1 MSAPAK
7 SPSSP
12 ARLPLS
18 LRYVLGV
25 ALVLVISL
33 AVFYLLMNPPM
44 AELGWMSVFLLVTA
58 VVSSLAGFLAYRLGW
73 MNYSPSLR
81 WNLLAGYALASLLT
95 FFNVWLTARLMFASQ
110 HDLLLAVV
118 LLVFAAGMAMAL
130 GYFYSS
136 ALAGRISDV
145 EQAARRI
152 AEGDLSARVP
162 VSGTDEVAALARS
175 FNRMA
180 GQLQAAAEKQK
191 EVERLRSDLIAWVGH
206 DLQTPLTSMR
216 AILEALADG
225 MVDEPQTVQ
234 RYLGIAQRDIRSLST
249 LIDDLFQ
256 MAQIDAGGLR
266 LDLAPNS
273 LGDLISDTLE
283 SFSELAA
290 RQSVSLQGT
299 VAPGVDPVR
308 MDAARIGRVLNN
320 LVGNALRHT
329 PAGGRVEVSASRQAD
344 GVQVSV
350 SDSGEG
356 IRAEDLAHVFE
367 QFYRGEKSRSRAT
380 GGAGLGLAIARGIV
394 RAHGGEIRVESEP
407 GQGTR
412 FFFNLPTRPVS
423 RSLSSP

>member
-1 MSAPAK
+1 MNALKPP
-7 SPSSP
+7 SPIVSRYS
-12 ARLPLS
+12 LI
-18 LRYVLGV
+18 LRYATGV
-25 ALVLVISL
+25 GLVLLVSL
-33 AVFYLLMNPPM
+33 GMFYLLMNPPM
-44 AELGWMSVFLLVTA
+44 VELGLMSAFLLVTA
-58 VVSSLAGFLAYRLGW
+58 VISSLAGYLAYRLGW

-81 WNLLAGYALASLLT
+81 WNLLAGYAIASLLT

-118 LLVFAAGMAMAL
+118 LLVFAAGMAMVL

-136 ALAGRISDV
+136 ALAGRISGVD
-145 EQAARRI
+145 QAARKI
-152 AEGDLSARVP
+152 AYGDLSTRIA
-162 VSGTDEVAALARS
+162 VSGTDEVAALAQS
-175 FNRMA
+175 FNQMA

-191 EVERLRSDLIAWVGH
+191 DVERLRSDLIAWVGH
-206 DLQTPLTSMR
+206 DLQTPLASMR

-225 MVDEPQTVQ
+225 VVQDPASIQ
-234 RYLGIAQRDIRSLST
+234 RYLKTAQHDIRSLSI

-256 MAQIDAGGLR
+256 MAQIDAGGLQ

-290 RQSVSLQGT
+290 RQSLSLAGM
-299 VAPGVDPVR
+299 VAPGVDPVC

-329 PAGGRVEVSASRQAD
+329 ASGGRVEVSARRQ
-344 GVQVSV
+344 GKWVEVSV
-350 SDSGEG
+350 FDNGEG
-356 IRAEDLAHVFE
+356 IRAEDVAYIFE

-394 RAHGGEIRVESEP
+394 QAHGGEISVESEP
-407 GQGTR
+407 GTGTR
-412 FFFNLPTRPVS
+412 FFFRLP
-423 RSLSSP
+423 